1 MIQMSYILKIVSA
14 ALLLLFIADAAFS
27 REVSKP
33 AAQETIQK
41 GDDITTFVIETKSTK
56 EKLDWRAYENYVN
69 GVISEQMKD
78 YFNAARFYND
88 ALQKYPESYEI
99 RLSLAE
105 CYFRMQKFNDALK
118 SLESISPED
127 VEVYSLR
134 GLCYRSLGK
143 NLEAKK
149 AYLKVVEFDTLN
161 QNAFGFLSS
170 EYRRLNQ
177 LDSLVWT
184 YKHLVQIDT
193 ENPQF
198 WSELG
203 QLQNQ
208 QGKYEHAKGSFEK
221 SLNLVQGRENLLAYI
236 GLAASY
242 RGLNQP
248 DTATA
253 LYKEA
258 IQLDP
263 NNSYLNRELA
273 SHYFELDSTSLA
285 LQYAEK
291 LTRLEPNNISAKRY
305 LALMYVRADSIFQAE
320 THFKD
325 LVNAGDFEPGN
336 YFYLGRIAIMKQ
348 DYETAREY
356 LTILTQLSDTLVD
369 GWLDLGFVYRNQNDT
384 AKSLNVYN
392 SGLQFVKYKEDSVR
406 LMFAV
411 GATLERTNKVKE
423 ASQTFEK
430 LLKLDPGH
438 SQALNYLGYMLAD
451 RGEKLN
457 YAHDLIKKAL
467 DLSPEN
473 AAYIDS
479 YGWVMYRL
487 GKIDSAVTY
496 LEKAVA
502 MQSDPIIFDHLGDAY
517 KAMGKMEDAR
527 IWWQK
532 ALELEPTNDTIRE
545 KLNE

>member
-1 MIQMSYILKIVSA
+1 MKPKSNMLKIVFK
-14 ALLLLFIADAAFS
+14 ALLLFLLASAVCSQATKQTKTMTGQNSNGI
-27 REVSKP
+27 
-33 AAQETIQK
+33 
-41 GDDITTFVIETKSTK
+41 ITYVIDSESTK
-56 EKLDWRAYENYVN
+56 EKLDKKAYENYIN
-69 GVISEQMKD
+69 GVIAEQVHD
-78 YFNAARFYND
+78 YFNASKFYNE
-88 ALQKYPESYEI
+88 ALQKYPESFEI

-105 CYFRMQKFNDALK
+105 CYYRMQKFHEAIK
-118 SLESISPED
+118 TLEPIYPENLD
-127 VEVYSLR
+127 VYSLR
-134 GLCYRSLGK
+134 GICYRSLGK
-143 NLEAKK
+143 NQEAKET
-149 AYLKVVEFDTLN
+149 YLKLVELDSLN
-161 QNAFGFLSS
+161 QAAFGFLSS

-184 YKHLVQIDT
+184 YIHLVQSDGQ
-193 ENPQF
+193 NHRW

-208 QGKYEHAKGSFEK
+208 QGKYEEAKNSYAK
-221 SLNLVQGRENLLAYI
+221 SLTLSKGRENLLAYI
-236 GLAASY
+236 GLAESY

-248 DTATA
+248 DSATQ

-258 IQLDP
+258 IQFDQHNL
-263 NNSYLNRELA
+263 YLNRALA
-273 SHYFELDSTSLA
+273 SHYAELDSFSLA

-291 LTRLEPNNISAKRY
+291 LNRLEPNSIPSKRY

-320 THFKD
+320 GLFKS
-325 LVNAGDFEPGN
+325 LVEAGDNEPGN
-336 YFYLGRIAIMKQ
+336 YFYLGRIAIIKK
-348 DYETAREY
+348 DFETAREY
-356 LTILTQLSDTLVD
+356 LTILTHLADTLAD
-369 GWLDLGFVYRNQNDT
+369 GWLDLGFVYRSQNDT
-384 AKSLNVYN
+384 AKSLNVYH

-406 LMFAV
+406 LLFAV
-411 GATLERTNKVKE
+411 GATLERTNRVEE

-430 LLKLDPGH
+430 LLTLDPEN
-438 SQALNYLGYMLAD
+438 SQALNYFGYMLAD

-457 YAHDLIKKAL
+457 YAHNLIKRAL
-467 DLSPEN
+467 EMSPEN

-487 GKIDSAVTY
+487 GKLDSAVTY

-502 MQSDPIIFDHLGDAY
+502 ILSDPIIFDHLGDAY
-517 KAMGKMEDAR
+517 KGLGKMEDAR